1 LKLVW
6 KRKRSNFLL
15 TLEIFISFLVVFA
28 VATMAASMIGR
39 WRKPLGFDYQN
50 VWMGRIAFPPAAAM
64 DEMSPEHRSVLNSL
78 VRETRTF
85 AEVESV
91 AGDQMPPFGN
101 GTWTSV
107 LQHDGRT
114 YEITSDTVTDDF
126 AKVMKLHVLNG
137 RWFAAEDETATVEPI
152 VIDADVARSMFGTI
166 NVAGKTVSSGPDDS
180 LRIVGVIA
188 PYRKDGELSA
198 DSVNMVFHRLS
209 LTSAHGRVGRNIVL
223 RVRPGTPA
231 DFEQTLIKRLHAIQ
245 PEYPVR
251 IQHLDQQR
259 EVTNKMYMSPA
270 IVGGTVALFLMIMVA
285 LGLSGVLWQ
294 NVTRRT
300 RELGLR
306 RALGAT
312 GGSVHR
318 QIIAEV
324 ALLTTL
330 AVIIGVVIV
339 AQLPILGLFKFV
351 TPSSYTIGIVGALA
365 TIYGLTLLCGLYPSW
380 LAGRVQPAQALHY
393 E

>member
-1 LKLVW
+1 
-6 KRKRSNFLL
+6 
-15 TLEIFISFLVVFA
+15 
-28 VATMAASMIGR
+28 
-39 WRKPLGFDYQN
+39 
-50 VWMGRIAFPPAAAM
+50 
-64 DEMSPEHRSVLNSL
+64 
-78 VRETRTF
+78 
-85 AEVESV
+85 
-91 AGDQMPPFGN
+91 
-101 GTWTSV
+101 
-107 LQHDGRT
+107 
-114 YEITSDTVTDDF
+114 
-126 AKVMKLHVLNG
+126 
-137 RWFAAEDETATVEPI
+137 
-152 VIDADVARSMFGTI
+152 
-166 NVAGKTVSSGPDDS
+166 
-180 LRIVGVIA
+180 
-188 PYRKDGELSA
+188 
-198 DSVNMVFHRLS
+198 
-209 LTSAHGRVGRNIVL
+209 
-223 RVRPGTPA
+223 
-231 DFEQTLIKRLHAIQ
+231 
-245 PEYPVR
+245 
-251 IQHLDQQR
+251 
-259 EVTNKMYMSPA
+259 
-270 IVGGTVALFLMIMVA
+270 MIMVA

-339 AQLPILGLFKFV
+339 AQLPILGLFKLV